1 MDYGDW
7 NMRGRIGTRGNRQF
21 EVRARAGSH
30 AVLSNLKIRRGQ
42 KRQEKKA
49 SAVQTEAP

>member
-1 MDYGDW
+1 MDPGGDEQGGPRFHPMDYGDW
-7 NMRGRIGTRGNRQF
+7 NMRGRIGT
-21 EVRARAGSH
+21 
-30 AVLSNLKIRRGQ
+30 RGQ